1 MSGVLKGARRTMCI
15 IRGGACFQLLCCFL
29 VALSV
34 QSAAKEYSV
43 ATVLRAGGE
52 YDDNVRLAEDE
63 IDIAGVVVSPEI
75 NFGVR
80 TERLDIAL
88 NTALDFA
95 RFDRSKYN
103 SDDQDIALTSAYA
116 FEYNVFKAAAQL
128 KRDSTRTSEQL
139 DSGEIGGQATRR
151 EAENLTLALEHLLT
165 EKQSLEL
172 SANYSSVNYA
182 KVDNVLGL
190 LSDYD
195 YTGLNLAY
203 SIALSDRMRF
213 ITQVVA
219 NRFESDTF
227 RVVQFGQRESGTV
240 CNTDFLVFINGSV
253 GCPPFVA
260 TEIESDTYGMNVGV
274 EHILTEKLLFSIAV
288 GANYVASSFG
298 SRPAENFSEQ
308 SELDLLTGLEDE
320 DDTSFFLS
328 STLRYTG
335 ERTTLNLNLNA
346 STNPSSNGYLLLS
359 NQLFFDVD
367 YRLSERSN
375 VFAKLDLIDSGS
387 LGDAVDATGRS
398 LDSNDRT
405 YGSASAGASYRLTE
419 AWYVEASY
427 RYRAQDRV
435 FFDDIA
441 KSNAVFL
448 KIAYKPHKNTWSR

>member
-1 MSGVLKGARRTMCI
+1 METI
-15 IRGGACFQLLCCFL
+15 
-29 VALSV
+29 
-34 QSAAKEYSV
+34 
-43 ATVLRAGGE
+43 LRAGGE

-63 IDIAGVVVSPEI
+63 IDIAGIVVSPEI

-95 RFDRSKYN
+95 RFDRSKFN

-116 FEYNVFKAAAQL
+116 FEYNVFKAVVQL
-128 KRDSTRTSEQL
+128 KRDSTRTSELL

-151 EAENLTLALEHLLT
+151 EAENLTLAWEHLLT

-172 SANYSSVNYA
+172 SANYSSINYA
-182 KVDNVLGL
+182 KVDSASVL

-203 SIALSDRMRF
+203 SIALSDRTRF
-213 ITQVVA
+213 ITQIAA

-240 CNTDFLVFINGSV
+240 CNIDLLAVINGQLV
-253 GCPPFVA
+253 LCPGFVSS
-260 TEIESDTYGMNVGV
+260 EIESDTYGMNAGV
-274 EHILTEKLLFSIAV
+274 EHVLTEKLLFSIAV
-288 GANYVASSFG
+288 GANYVASSFD
-298 SRPAENFSEQ
+298 SRPADNFSDQ

-328 STLRYTG
+328 STFGYTG
-335 ERTTLNLNLNA
+335 EQITLNLKLNS

-375 VFAKLDLIDSGS
+375 VFAKLNFVDSGS
-387 LGDAVDATGRS
+387 LGDAADATGRS
-398 LDSNDRT
+398 LESNDRT

-427 RYRAQDRV
+427 RYRVQDRV

-448 KIAYKPHKNTWSR
+448 KVAYKPHKNTWSR

>member
-1 MSGVLKGARRTMCI
+1 M
-15 IRGGACFQLLCCFL
+15 
-29 VALSV
+29 
-34 QSAAKEYSV
+34 
-43 ATVLRAGGE
+43 ATILRAGGE

-63 IDIAGVVVSPEI
+63 IDIAGIVVSPEI

-95 RFDRSKYN
+95 RFDRSKFN

-128 KRDSTRTSEQL
+128 KRDSTRTSEL
-139 DSGEIGGQATRR
+139 LGSGEIGGQATRR
-151 EAENLTLALEHLLT
+151 EAENLTLAWEHLLT

-172 SANYSSVNYA
+172 SANYASVNYA
-182 KVDNVLGL
+182 KADNTLAL
-190 LSDYD
+190 LNDYD
-195 YTGLNLAY
+195 YAGLTLAY
-203 SIALSDRMRF
+203 SIALSDRTRL
-213 ITQVVA
+213 ITQIVA

-227 RVVQFGQRESGTV
+227 RAVQFGQRESGAV
-240 CNTDFLVFINGSV
+240 CNIDLLAVINGQLV
-253 GCPPFVA
+253 LCPGFVSS
-260 TEIESDTYGMNVGV
+260 EIESDTYGMNAGIERV
-274 EHILTEKLLFSIAV
+274 LTEKLLFSIAV
-288 GANYVASSFG
+288 GANYVASSFD
-298 SRPAENFSEQ
+298 SRPADNFSDQ

-335 ERTTLNLNLNA
+335 ERITLNLKLN
-346 STNPSSNGYLLLS
+346 SNTNPSSNGYLLLS

-375 VFAKLDLIDSGS
+375 VFAKLDFVDSGS

-398 LDSNDRT
+398 LGSNDRT
-405 YGSASAGASYRLTE
+405 YGAASVGASYRLTE

-427 RYRAQDRV
+427 RYRAQDRAS
-435 FFDDIA
+435 FDGIS
-441 KSNAVFL
+441 KSSAVFL
-448 KIAYKPHKNTWSR
+448 KVAYKPHINTWSR